1 MADTPGKTVLAN
13 GLRILTQECPGAPS
27 VSVGAW
33 VDVGSRDEDP
43 AESGISHFVE
53 HMMFK
58 GTNRRTAL
66 DIARFLDRIGG
77 CFNAFTSKET
87 TCYHAKV
94 VEDAADQ
101 VLELLAEILL
111 QSRFDP
117 DETERERHV
126 ILQEIGMVQDTPDDL
141 VHDLHFLS
149 SWPGHGLGR
158 PVLGVPET
166 VSTIRADRLRE
177 YVSKTY
183 GPERIVI
190 SAAGK
195 VKHDRFVEKVTGLFR
210 DIPTGGQKVCR
221 VKPGFRS
228 GVSITFKELEQ
239 VHMILGF
246 AGPSH
251 QDDRR
256 FDASILNVI
265 LGGGMSSRL
274 FQEVRERRGLAY
286 SIYSFLS
293 LYHDTG
299 AIGMYAAVSPEKTE
313 ETCRILLGELARLAQ
328 EPPSVEELDAAKDQL
343 RAGIVLSL
351 ENSETHM
358 GHLAKCELRHGGYI
372 PFEEILQRLQD
383 VSAEDVC
390 GLARSCL
397 EQPVFLTLFGPVPG
411 PEVLYQEIIHGVQ
424 V

>member
-13 GLRILTQECPGAPS
+13 GLRILTKECPGAPS

-33 VDVGSRDEDP
+33 VDVGSRDEDS

-66 DIARFLDRIGG
+66 DIARFLDRMGG
-77 CFNAFTSKET
+77 CSNAFTTKET

-166 VSTIRADRLRE
+166 VSTIGADRLRE
-177 YVSKTY
+177 YVSNTY

-195 VKHDRFVEKVTGLFR
+195 VKHDRFVEKVKGLFR
-210 DIPTGGQKVCR
+210 DIPSGGQKVRR

-228 GVSITFKELEQ
+228 GVSLTCKELEQ

-251 QDDRR
+251 QDDCR
-256 FDASILNVI
+256 FEASILNVI

-286 SIYSFLS
+286 SVYSFLS

-299 AIGMYAAVSPEKTE
+299 TIGMYAAVSPEKTE

-411 PEVLYQEIIHGVQ
+411 PEGIYQEIIHGVQ